1 MASKYERITDLYLQT
16 VGEVATPE
24 VWPKFLTTAC
34 YNFRLSFDK
43 QILLYAQRPDATAVL
58 PIEGRQGWNQRFGRW
73 VNRGSKGIAILDS
86 DSNGQARIKYYFDIA
101 DTHEGRYPRP
111 VPIWTV
117 RPELEQAIIETLE
130 NSFGSLD
137 NKENLGD
144 ALLSAASN
152 VMEDNFQDYL
162 AELAYH
168 KEGSFLE
175 PLDGE
180 SLEAIFKPLLQN
192 SIGYILLVR
201 CGIDPAE
208 HFKPE
213 DFSYIS
219 GFNTLQTINAL
230 GTATSDI
237 SQMCLSEIARTVLSI
252 QRENRTFAEPAE
264 KEYAVAENQPERSM
278 DYDTDHI
285 HEAGRLSSS
294 QPSPAPGAAD
304 TPWEVRVDAPQILT
318 AEPESDLHEPSD
330 LGAAPQ
336 PLDGD
341 RGDRPESGGA
351 DRHADGA
358 GPGRDGGDERYE
370 PDAVGGPDEQLPRG
384 GGGAGA
390 GGADLRIESELPPFL
405 EERFITSILEN
416 RNDDLK
422 SPKKEIQNFFRE
434 HYGQSERAEY
444 LKSVYPDRYTELIVD
459 DTRIG
464 YKATDDGLLMWEG
477 AYLSRTKES
486 VFSWGI
492 IAELTGN
499 LIEQGG
505 YFLHTKPDTPP
516 SLDDQQ
522 IYYGQV

>member
-162 AELAYH
+162 AELAYY

-237 SQMCLSEIARTVLSI
+237 SQMCLTEIARTVLSI

-416 RNDDLK
+416 RDDDLK

-486 VFSWGI
+486 VFY
-492 IAELTGN
+492 
-499 LIEQGG
+499 GG
-505 YFLHTKPDTPP
+505 L
-516 SLDDQQ
+516 SRS
-522 IYYGQV
+522 